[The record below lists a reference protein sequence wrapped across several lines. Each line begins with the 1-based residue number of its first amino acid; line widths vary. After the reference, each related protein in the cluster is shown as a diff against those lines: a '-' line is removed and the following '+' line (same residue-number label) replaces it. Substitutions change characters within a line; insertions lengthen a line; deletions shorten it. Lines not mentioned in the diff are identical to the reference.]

1 MYNDSEIDYTKI
13 VSVNANKESVS
24 SVLEKLFKNTYITFE
39 LLDKQ
44 IVLKPRARPIKSEPS
59 QNQSLPQQNQ
69 ISGTI
74 TDGTSPLPGVTI
86 TIKGKR
92 NNTVSSDFKGQY
104 TLTATATDTLMVSF
118 IGFKTAIVPINS
130 RKTVNIQLQ
139 EDITTLQ
146 EVRVNAGYYSV
157 KESERTGSISKIAAK
172 EIEKQPVSNV
182 LAAMQGR
189 MAGVNITQTT
199 GVPGG
204 GFEIEIRGRNSIRT
218 DANNPLY
225 IIDGMPFSTQNM
237 GNDLISGSILP
248 APGISPLNS
257 INPSD
262 IESIEILKDADATSI
277 YGSRGANGVVLITTK
292 KGKSGK
298 TAFSINTYSGTGK
311 VTRTL
316 DLMNTAQYLGMREQ
330 AFANDGIT
338 EYPSW
343 GYDVNGTWDKNR
355 YTDWQKELIGGTAYT
370 RSIDAAV
377 SGGNSKTQFIIRAS
391 NFNQTTVFPGDFG
404 YGKTALHFNINHS
417 SDNDKFNISL
427 SGNYILD
434 KNNLLGTDLT
444 LEASQLA
451 PNAPALYDVNGEL
464 NWENSTWKNPLRLLE
479 SKYLAK
485 TNTLV
490 AGSVIGYKIVPTLE
504 FKTILGYT
512 DTRLDESKT
521 VPSTIYNPAYGLDS
535 SVSSFYTN
543 KSGQQSWSVEPQLS
557 WQRDF
562 GFGTIKALAGTT
574 FQESS
579 SASLGVNASGFSSNS
594 LITNSA
600 AAANVQVLNN
610 TNGLY
615 RYSAIFGRINYSLN
629 SKYFINITGRRDGSS
644 RFGPGNRF
652 ANFGAIGAAWLF
664 ARENIIAEK
673 YSFISFGKLR
683 GSYGTTGS
691 DQIGDY
697 QFMNTYISSGGSYQG
712 TVGLEPARLYNPD
725 FSWETNKKLE
735 MALELGF
742 LKDRIFI
749 TTAHYRNRS
758 SNQLVG
764 IPLPGTTGFP
774 SIQSNLNAT
783 VENTGWE
790 FELRSLNV
798 QNKEFKWSTSLNLA
812 IAKNK
817 LLAFPNLAGSTYA
830 SQYVIGEPL
839 DIHLVYQFTGI
850 NPETGIYQFKDYNGD
865 GVLTPLEDRQRIVS
879 TNPNYFGGLNNSFS
893 YKNWQL
899 DFLFQFVK
907 QLGFNYNGSGV
918 VPGAGNNQ
926 PVSNLNSWQ
935 LGQTDGVQK
944 YTAGFNDEAVNAYY
958 SYYSYSDAVF
968 SDASF
973 IRLKNLS
980 ISYSLPQ
987 SWLKA
992 ANCRLYLQG
1001 QNLLTITRFNGADPE
1016 NQSFGKLPPLRVM
1029 TMGIQLNF

>member
-1 MYNDSEIDYTKI
+1 MKNYSLSKGIRAMAYSFILGVSLLSSSISANNILDYSTVQQQPSKI
-13 VSVNANKESVS
+13 
-24 SVLEKLFKNTYITFE
+24 T
-39 LLDKQ
+39 
-44 IVLKPRARPIKSEPS
+44 
-59 QNQSLPQQNQ
+59 
-69 ISGTI
+69 GTI
-74 TDGTSPLPGVTI
+74 TDGVGPLPGVTI
-86 TIKGKR
+86 AVKGK
-92 NNTVSSDFKGQY
+92 S
-104 TLTATATDTLMVSF
+104 LTAISDYNGEYLIAANPSDVLVFSF
-118 IGFKTAIVPINS
+118 MGFKTVEIRISLQKIVNVEL
-130 RKTVNIQLQ
+130 K
-139 EDITTLQ
+139 EDATALQ
-146 EVRVNAGYYSV
+146 EVKINAGYYSV
-157 KESERTGSISKIAAK
+157 KESERTGSIARITADD
-172 EIEKQPVSNV
+172 IEKQPVTNV
-182 LAAMQGR
+182 LATMQGR

-204 GFEIEIRGRNSIRT
+204 GFEIQIRGQNSIRT
-218 DANNPLY
+218 DGNAPLY
-225 IIDGMPFSTQNM
+225 IIDGVPYSTQNL
-237 GNDLISGSILP
+237 GNDIISGSILP

-277 YGSRGANGVVLITTK
+277 YGSRGANGVVLLTTK
-292 KGKSGK
+292 KGKLGK
-298 TAFSINTYSGTGK
+298 TAFSINTYSGTAK

-316 DLMNTAQYLGMREQ
+316 DLMNTAQYLSMREK
-330 AFANDGIT
+330 AFANDGIIQ
-338 EYPSW
+338 YPSW
-343 GYDVNGTWDKNR
+343 AYDVNGTWDKNR

-370 RSIDAAV
+370 RSIDAAI
-377 SGGNSKTQFIIRAS
+377 SGGNNTTQFIIRAS
-391 NFNQTTVFPGDFG
+391 NFNQTTVFPGDFA
-404 YGKTALHFNINHS
+404 YGKTALHFNINHI
-417 SDNDKFNISL
+417 SDNDKFNVSL
-427 SGNYILD
+427 SGNYSAD
-434 KNNLLGTDLT
+434 KNNILGTDLT

-451 PNAPALYDVNGEL
+451 PNAPALYDDKGEL

-490 AGSVIGYKIVPTLE
+490 AGSTIGYNIAPSLE
-504 FKTILGYT
+504 FKTTLGYT
-512 DTRLDESKT
+512 NTHLDESKT

-535 SVSSFYTN
+535 SISSFYTN
-543 KSGQQSWSVEPQLS
+543 KSGQQSWNVEPQLS
-557 WQRDF
+557 WHESF
-562 GFGTIKALAGTT
+562 GFGTIKTLAGATI
-574 FQESS
+574 QESAS
-579 SASLGVNASGFSSNS
+579 ESLGLNASGFSSNS

-629 SKYFINITGRRDGSS
+629 DKYFLNITGRRDGSS
-644 RFGPGNRF
+644 RFGPDNRF
-652 ANFGAIGAAWLF
+652 ANFGAVGAAWLF
-664 ARENIIAEK
+664 ARENLITEK
-673 YSFISFGKLR
+673 YSCISFGKLR
-683 GSYGTTGS
+683 GSYGSTGS

-712 TVGLEPARLYNPD
+712 IVGLEPARLYNPD

-735 MALELGF
+735 MALELGL

-749 TTAHYRNRS
+749 TTAHYRNKS

-790 FELRSLNV
+790 FELRTVNF
-798 QNKEFKWSTSLNLA
+798 QKKEFRWSTSLNFSV
-812 IAKNK
+812 AKNK

-839 DIHLVYQFTGI
+839 DIHLVYHFTGI
-850 NPETGIYQFKDYNGD
+850 NPETGIYQFEDYNDD
-865 GVLTPLEDRQRIVS
+865 GTLTPLEDRQRKVS
-879 TNPNYFGGLNNSFS
+879 TNPDYFGGLNNSLS

-935 LGQTDGVQK
+935 PGQTNGVQL

-958 SYYSYSDAVF
+958 SYYSYSDAAF

-980 ISYSLPQ
+980 LSYTLPQ
-987 SWLKA
+987 SWLNVA
-992 ANCRLYLQG
+992 SCRLYLQG
-1001 QNLLTITRFNGADPE
+1001 QNLFTITRFNGADPE

>member
-1 MYNDSEIDYTKI
+1 MKNISL
-13 VSVNANKESVS
+13 NKGLGALWYPLILSLYLS
-24 SVLEKLFKNTYITFE
+24 ATPTFASNT
-39 LLDKQ
+39 L
-44 IVLKPRARPIKSEPS
+44 RPE
-59 QNQSLPQQNQ
+59 QSILQQNQ
-69 ISGTI
+69 ISGTVS
-74 TDGTSPLPGVTI
+74 DGTNPLPGVTVTVKGQQNTVISDFDGKFTIAAAPTDILIFTYMGFKTLTIAVAGRSVI
-86 TIKGKR
+86 TIKMHQ
-92 NNTVSSDFKGQY
+92 D
-104 TLTATATDTLMVSF
+104 ATA
-118 IGFKTAIVPINS
+118 
-130 RKTVNIQLQ
+130 
-139 EDITTLQ
+139 LQ
-146 EVRVNAGYYSV
+146 EVKINAGYYSV
-157 KESERTGSISKIAAK
+157 KESERTASISKITSK
-172 EIEKQPVSNV
+172 DIEKQPVSNV

-204 GFEIEIRGRNSIRT
+204 GFKIEIRGRNSIRAE
-218 DANNPLY
+218 ANNPLY
-225 IIDGMPFSTQNM
+225 IIDGMPYSSQNM

-316 DLMNTAQYLGMREQ
+316 DLMNTSQYLSMREQ

-355 YTDWQKELIGGTAYT
+355 YTDWQKELIGGTAFT

-391 NFNQTTVFPGDFG
+391 NFHQTTVFPGDFG
-404 YGKTALHFNINHS
+404 YGKTALHFKINHIT
-417 SDNDKFNISL
+417 DNDKFNISL
-427 SGNYILD
+427 SGNYSAD

-451 PNAPALYDVNGEL
+451 PNAPALYDDNGEL
-464 NWENSTWKNPLRLLE
+464 NWKNSTWKNPLRLLL

-512 DTRLDESKT
+512 DSRLDESKT
-521 VPSTIYNPAYGLDS
+521 VPSTIYNPAFGLDS
-535 SVSSFYTN
+535 SISSFYTN
-543 KSGQQSWSVEPQLS
+543 KSGQQSWNVEPQLS
-557 WQRDF
+557 WQKDF
-562 GFGTIKALAGTT
+562 GFGTIKALIGAT

-579 SASLGVNASGFSSNS
+579 SESLGLNATGFSSNS

-615 RYSAIFGRINYSLN
+615 RYNAIFGRINYSL
-629 SKYFINITGRRDGSS
+629 SDKYFLNITGRRDGSS
-644 RFGPGNRF
+644 RFGSGNRF

-664 ARENIIAEK
+664 GRENGITEK
-673 YSFISFGKLR
+673 YPFISFGKLR
-683 GSYGTTGS
+683 GSYGSTGS

-749 TTAHYRNRS
+749 TAAQYRNRS

-790 FELRSLNV
+790 FELRTLNI
-798 QNKEFKWSTSLNLA
+798 QNKEFKWSTSLNLS

-830 SQYVIGEPL
+830 SQYVIGQPL
-839 DIHLVYQFTGI
+839 DIHLVYHFTGV
-850 NPETGIYQFKDYNGD
+850 NPDTGIYQFEDYNGD
-865 GVLTPLEDRQRIVS
+865 GALTPLEDRQRKVS
-879 TNPNYFGGLNNSFS
+879 TNPDYFGGLNNSLS

-935 LGQTDGVQK
+935 PGQTNGVQV

-958 SYYSYSDAVF
+958 SYYSYSDAAF

-980 ISYSLPQ
+980 IAYTLPK
-987 SWLKA
+987 SWLKVA
-992 ANCRLYLQG
+992 SCRLYLQG

-1029 TMGIQLNF
+1029 TMGVQLNF

>member
-1 MYNDSEIDYTKI
+1 MKKI
-13 VSVNANKESVS
+13 SLSKGIRAMGYSFILGVSLFSSSISAN
-24 SVLEKLFKNTYITFE
+24 NTLAYSTV
-39 LLDKQ
+39 Q
-44 IVLKPRARPIKSEPS
+44 QQQPS
-59 QNQSLPQQNQ
+59 K
-69 ISGTI
+69 ISGVI
-74 TDGTSPLPGVTI
+74 TDGVEPLAGVTVA
-86 TIKGKR
+86 IKG
-92 NNTVSSDFKGQY
+92 SSTTTISDYQGKY
-104 TLTATATDTLMVSF
+104 SIAATATDILVFSFVGYTSLNIPVAGRTVVS
-118 IGFKTAIVPINS
+118 VH
-130 RKTVNIQLQ
+130 LQ
-139 EDITTLQ
+139 EDATQLQ

-157 KESERTGSISKIAAK
+157 KESERTGSIARITAK
-172 EIEKQPVSNV
+172 DIETQPVSNV

-204 GFEIEIRGRNSIRT
+204 GFKIEIRGRNSIR
-218 DANNPLY
+218 AEGNSPLY
-225 IIDGMPFSTQNM
+225 IIDGMPYSSQNM
-237 GNDLISGSILP
+237 GSDLISGSILP
-248 APGISPLNS
+248 PPGISPLNT

-316 DLMNTAQYLGMREQ
+316 DLMNTSQYLSMREQ

-343 GYDVNGTWDKNR
+343 AYDVNGTWDKNR
-355 YTDWQKELIGGTAYT
+355 YTDWQKELIGGTAFT

-377 SGGNSKTQFIIRAS
+377 SGGNSKTQYIIRAS
-391 NFNQTTVFPGDFG
+391 NFNQTTVFPGDFA
-404 YGKTALHFNINHS
+404 YGKTALHFNINHI

-427 SGNYILD
+427 SGNYSLD

-451 PNAPALYDVNGEL
+451 PNAPALYNENGEL

-485 TNTLV
+485 TNTLI
-490 AGSVIGYKIVPTLE
+490 AGSVIGYKIAPSLE

-512 DTRLDESKT
+512 NSHLDESKT

-535 SVSSFYTN
+535 SISSFYTN
-543 KSGQQSWSVEPQLS
+543 KSSQQSWNVEPQLS
-557 WQRDF
+557 WQKDF
-562 GFGTIKALAGTT
+562 GFGTIKTLAGAT
-574 FQESS
+574 FQESVS
-579 SASLGVNASGFSSNS
+579 ETLGLNATGFSSNS
-594 LITNSA
+594 LITNNA

-610 TNGLY
+610 ANGLY
-615 RYSAIFGRINYSLN
+615 RYSAIFGRLNYSIN
-629 SKYFINITGRRDGSS
+629 DKYFVNITGRRDGSS
-644 RFGPGNRF
+644 RFGSGNRF
-652 ANFGAIGAAWLF
+652 ANFAAVGAAWLF
-664 ARENIIAEK
+664 GIENVISEN
-673 YSFISFGKLR
+673 YPFISFGKLR

-697 QFMNTYISSGGSYQG
+697 QFMNTYISTGGSYQG

-749 TTAHYRNRS
+749 STAHYQNRS

-764 IPLPGTTGFP
+764 IPLPGTTGF
-774 SIQSNLNAT
+774 SSVQSNLNAT

-790 FELRSLNV
+790 FELRTLNL
-798 QNKEFKWSTSLNLA
+798 QNKEFKWSTSLNLS
-812 IAKNK
+812 ISKNK

-839 DIHLVYQFTGI
+839 DIHLVYHFTGI
-850 NPETGIYQFKDYNGD
+850 NPQTGIYQFEDYNRD
-865 GVLTPLEDRQRIVS
+865 GALTPLEDRQRKVS
-879 TNPNYFGGLNNSFS
+879 TNPDYFGGLNNSIS

-899 DFLFQFVK
+899 NFSFQFIK

-926 PVSNLNSWQ
+926 PVSNLNIWQ
-935 LGQTDGVQK
+935 PGQTNGVQL
-944 YTAGFNDEAVNAYY
+944 YTAGYNDEAVNAYY
-958 SYYSYSDAVF
+958 SYYSYSDAAF

-987 SWLKA
+987 SWLNVA
-992 ANCRLYLQG
+992 SCRLYLQG
-1001 QNLLTITRFNGADPE
+1001 QNLFTITRFNGADPE
-1016 NQSFGKLPPLRVM
+1016 NQSFGKLPPLRVL
-1029 TMGIQLNF
+1029 TMGVQLNF